1 MVRLFAPLSC
11 LYSRQL
17 AGDYF
22 KKRMRKVSPSWR
34 HFLFAAANGSAKS
47 LCFLVRRRSCTGFM
61 SCIISADHRNMY
73 LLHTLRRWV
82 FGSRCRRLF
91 FLSQRLASR
100 AFVRTN
106 AERRRAVCIALRR
119 LSCIKGTPP
128 NPRNALH
135 AQIQKERNDAYRKQ
149 ETANQNRGSTDR
161 ETKRTNR
168 PCREK
173 VRHNCK

>member
-73 LLHTLRRWV
+73 LLHTLRRWA

-91 FLSQRLASR
+91 FVSQRLASR

-106 AERRRAVCIALRR
+106 AERRRAVRTALRR
-119 LSCIKGTPP
+119 LSCFKGTPP
-128 NPRNALH
+128 NPRSALT
-135 AQIQKERNDAYRKQ
+135 QIKYERNDAYRKQ

-161 ETKRTNR
+161 ETKKTNR
-168 PCREK
+168 SRRKK